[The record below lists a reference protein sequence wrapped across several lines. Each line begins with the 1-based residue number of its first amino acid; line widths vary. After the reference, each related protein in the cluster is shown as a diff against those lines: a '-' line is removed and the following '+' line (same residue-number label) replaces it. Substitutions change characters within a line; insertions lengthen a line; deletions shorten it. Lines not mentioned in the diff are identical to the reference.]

1 MIACLYTWLNV
12 NLNFTERSNFIFP
25 NKLILLFSEDDLT
38 GFLSKTEAISYLKL
52 CSANQKENSHICRLF
67 ANP

>member
-1 MIACLYTWLNV
+1 MVKCKPKLCRMKRLDVSSKTHFL
-12 NLNFTERSNFIFP
+12 FT
-25 NKLILLFSEDDLT
+25 EDDLT